1 MANGYGNGSI
11 IALEKTKEGKKKPR
25 NKCRKWRLVVSIG
38 RDPHSRA
45 AGKKEDEAAEA
56 EAAEAAEE
64 SGEQKPK
71 AKAKRRY
78 RQKAMN
84 FTGTYTEAQEALR
97 EFREKVMNGD
107 IVTRSS
113 WTYDEYAK
121 HYVDTRLA
129 AGEIEK
135 RSADSFRAQLHQL
148 GYLIGG
154 LNMQEI
160 TTEIIEAAYTDLRAG
175 KSRSG
180 RKLTGTTLN
189 VINKAVCLMFADA
202 KEKGIIGSNPMD
214 KVARPRRDTKER
226 RALAPEA
233 YRDLIAALDPADRMQ
248 CAVLLC
254 AALGLRR
261 SESLALSWGDIDF
274 EGGTIDV
281 HCSCDDYGGLK
292 STKTKAG
299 ERVLPMPEKLARSL
313 MERKAAQVADLVKDD
328 KENVFEVKQRGG
340 EWPAGT
346 VELDGK
352 HYELKP
358 DYPLAADQYGVRPLP
373 RSLTAW
379 WVGHRTNS
387 GMDGWSLHELRHSF
401 LTRAA
406 ASGVHPAV
414 MQKLAG
420 HSSSRVTMEIYTH
433 VNIDAKREAMELMQ
447 MEFM

>member
-11 IALEKTKEGKKKPR
+11 IALEKGKDGKKKPR

-38 RDPHSRA
+38 RDPHGMPESDVKDA
-45 AGKKEDEAAEA
+45 EEEAAD
-56 EAAEAAEE
+56 AEE
-64 SGEQKPK
+64 EPKPK
-71 AKAKRRY
+71 KPKQRY

-84 FTGTYTEAQEALR
+84 FQGTYTEAQEALR

-107 IVTRSS
+107 IVTRNS
-113 WTYDEYAK
+113 WTFDEYGK
-121 HYVDTRLA
+121 HYVETRLA

-135 RSADSFRAQLHQL
+135 RSADSFKAQLRMV
-148 GYLIGG
+148 GYLIGSMK
-154 LNMQEI
+154 MQEI
-160 TTEIIEAAYTDLRAG
+160 TTQVIETAYADLRAG

-180 RKLTGTTLN
+180 RKISGTSLN
-189 VINKAVCLMFADA
+189 DVNKIVWLVFEDASDKGVIGA
-202 KEKGIIGSNPMD
+202 NPLD
-214 KVARPRRDTKER
+214 KMAIPRRDTKER
-226 RALAPEA
+226 RALSPEA
-233 YRDLIAALDPADRMQ
+233 YRDLMAALDPKDRMQ

-274 EGGTIDV
+274 ERNTIDV

-299 ERVLPMPEKLARSL
+299 ERVLPMPGKLSEAL
-313 MERKAAQVADLVKDD
+313 MARKAEQAADLV
-328 KENVFEVKQRGG
+328 ENESESVFQVKKRDG

-352 HYELKP
+352 HYEVKP
-358 DYPLAADQYGVRPLP
+358 AYPIAADQYGVRPLP
-373 RSLTAW
+373 ASLTGW
-379 WVGHRTNS
+379 WTKHRAEYGLDDWT
-387 GMDGWSLHELRHSF
+387 LHELRHSF
-401 LTRAA
+401 LSRAA

-420 HSSSRVTMEIYTH
+420 HSSARTTMDIYTH
-433 VNIDAKREAMELMQ
+433 VNVDAKRAAMELMQ